1 MCPGEPCKCQR
12 VQQTKGWVSCYAT
25 DLKHVTP
32 PAADLRHPGEL
43 EIENVGVALC
53 SNEQR

>member
-1 MCPGEPCKCQR
+1 VCPGEPGKCQR